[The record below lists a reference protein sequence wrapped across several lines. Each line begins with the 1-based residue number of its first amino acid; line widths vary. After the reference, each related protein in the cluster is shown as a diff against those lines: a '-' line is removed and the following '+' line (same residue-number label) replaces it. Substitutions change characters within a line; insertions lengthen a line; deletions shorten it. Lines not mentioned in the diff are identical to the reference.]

1 MMFRPILKKCNGCED
16 SLPCQGPLKEVL
28 LAAGD
33 EVEAGRGN
41 GPSGGAVHQ
50 VYR

>member
-1 MMFRPILKKCNGCED
+1 MMLHPILKKCNGCED

-28 LAAGD
+28 LTGGD

-41 GPSGGAVHQ
+41 GPSEGAEHQ